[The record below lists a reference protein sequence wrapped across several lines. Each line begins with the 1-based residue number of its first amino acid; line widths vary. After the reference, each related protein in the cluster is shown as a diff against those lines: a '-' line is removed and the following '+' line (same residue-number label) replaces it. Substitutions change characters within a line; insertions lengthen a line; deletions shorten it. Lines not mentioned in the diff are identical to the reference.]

1 MGKSTRRI
9 DDIKILC
16 LVLAG
21 TAINLVFSQIASM
34 LSLPVYLDCIGTI
47 LAALTGGYFPA
58 ILVGFLTNFISGF
71 SEYSNSYYSVIS
83 VLIAIAASALASRKF
98 FKFSWKMI
106 VPMLALTVIGGGLGA
121 VVTYLIYGSSLGEEI
136 TSGLAYQIY
145 EGFTHNALAA
155 DVLSGLIYDLPDKAI
170 SVAVAMLLAKVIP
183 DKLFP
188 VREELKFRRMDIKR
202 LSLSGK
208 VVIMMTMVV
217 VFVAGAVSYTS
228 FKQFEDSSI
237 EQEAEYAYQV
247 ADYASAQI
255 DPIMVDKYIEQ
266 GYDNYYYKQTSI
278 KLEQILAAAPKVEY
292 LYVYQIRED
301 GCHVVFD
308 VDTPEVEGNEAGEIV
323 PFDESFT
330 EHIPALLAGEEI
342 DPIVTDDT
350 YGWLLTVYV
359 PLYDQ
364 TGECKC
370 YVCADIPMPDIARNE
385 TTFVSRMI
393 TLLLGFFG
401 AILATGVYLTNRFL
415 VDPVKAMSRI
425 TEEFDYSTPEA
436 RELTISK
443 VRSLNIHTGDE
454 IEALFK
460 AFVRNTRE
468 TSEYI
473 SDAEY
478 KSETIE
484 KLQSGMI
491 NIMADLVESRDQSTG
506 MHIKNTASYVEII
519 IDKMMEEG
527 IYADQLS
534 EKFKKDA
541 VASAPLHDIGK
552 IVISDVILNKPGRLT
567 PEEFDKMKEHSDAG
581 HKIINNMMKT
591 VDEADAGYLEQ
602 AEDMAHYHHEKW
614 NGQGY
619 PEGLKEEQIPLAARI
634 MAVADVF
641 DALVSKRSYKDG
653 MPFEKAMDIIKEGSG
668 SHFDPQIV
676 KAFVDSE
683 AEIRKIAEDRNDQKP
698 G

>member
-1 MGKSTRRI
+1 MGKSARRLN
-9 DDIKILC
+9 DIKILC
-16 LVLAG
+16 LVIAG
-21 TAINLVFSQIASM
+21 IVLNLVFSQIATA
-34 LSLPVYLDCIGTI
+34 LSLPFYLDCIGTI
-47 LAALTGGYFPA
+47 LAAIVGGYFPA
-58 ILVGFLTNFISGF
+58 ILVGFLSNFISGF

-83 VLIAIAASALASRKF
+83 VLIAIAASALASRKYF
-98 FKFSWKMI
+98 RVSWKAV
-106 VPMLALTVIGGGLGA
+106 VPMLVLAVIGGGIGS

-145 EGFTHNALAA
+145 EGFTHNAFAA
-155 DVLSGLIYDLPDKAI
+155 NLISGLIYDIPDKAI
-170 SVAVAMLLAKVIP
+170 SVIAAMILARVIP
-183 DKLFP
+183 TKVFP
-188 VREELKFRRMDIKR
+188 VREELKIRQYNVKG

-208 VVIMMTMVV
+208 VVLMVSVVV

-228 FKQFEDSSI
+228 FKQFEESSI
-237 EQEAEYAYQV
+237 EQESSYAYGV
-247 ADYASAQI
+247 ANYAAEQI

-266 GYDNYYYKQTSI
+266 GENNYYYRQTQT
-278 KLEQILAAAPKVEY
+278 KLEQILACSPKIAY
-292 LYVYQIRED
+292 LYVYQIKED

-308 VDTPEVEGNEAGEIV
+308 MDTPETPGAEAGELV
-323 PFDESFT
+323 PFDESF
-330 EHIPALLAGEEI
+330 EEIIPALLAGEEI
-342 DPIVTDDT
+342 DPIITNDT

-364 TGECKC
+364 TGVCKC
-370 YVCADIPMPDIARNE
+370 YVCADIPMPDIVKNE

-393 TLLLGFFG
+393 ALLLGFFG
-401 AILATGVYLTNRFL
+401 AILASGIYLTNRSL

-425 TEEFDYSTPEA
+425 TKEFDYSTPED
-436 RELTISK
+436 RERTMSK
-443 VRSLNIHTGDE
+443 VKGLNIQTGDE
-454 IEALFK
+454 IETLYRALIT
-460 AFVRNTRE
+460 NTQE
-468 TSEYI
+468 TSDYI
-473 SDAEY
+473 SDAEH

-506 MHIKNTASYVEII
+506 MHIKNTAAYVEII
-519 IDKMMEEG
+519 VDKMMEEG

-534 EKFKKDA
+534 EKFKKDLI
-541 VASAPLHDIGK
+541 ASAPLHDIGK

-567 PEEFDKMKEHSDAG
+567 PDEFEKMKHHSDAG
-581 HKIINNMMKT
+581 YKIIDNMMHT
-591 VDEADAGYLEQ
+591 VDEADAGYLTQ

-614 NGQGY
+614 NGEGY
-619 PEGLKEEQIPLAARI
+619 PEGLKGEQIPLSARI

-641 DALVSKRSYKDG
+641 DALVSRRSYKDG

-683 AEIRKIAEDRNDQKP
+683 AEVRKIAEDRNSDK
-698 G
+698 